1 MDNQPK
7 KTNGLCIAGLIC
19 SFLIAPLGL
28 ILSIIGVIQTKKNN
42 EDGKVMGIIGIV
54 VGAISTILQII
65 VIVFAMLMFIGV
77 VSEVSSAAPDFEGII
92 RDSRNEISRHT
103 AESYLETA
111 CSNLVK
117 GEYSFTDNEEYS
129 LVCKNYVCTLKTGDK
144 TYTRSCGVRDEQ

>member
-42 EDGKVMGIIGIV
+42 EDGRVMGIIGIV
-54 VGAISTILQII
+54 VGAISTIFQII
-65 VIVFAMLMFIGV
+65 AIVFAILMFIGV
-77 VSEVSSAAPDFEGII
+77 VSEVSEAAPDFKDIVK
-92 RDSRNEISRHT
+92 DSKNEISRHM

-111 CSNLVK
+111 CSNSVK
-117 GEYSFTDNEEYS
+117 GEYDFTDNEDYS
-129 LVCKNYVCTLKTGDK
+129 LVCKDYVCTLKTGDK
-144 TYTRSCGVRDEQ
+144 TYTRKCAKIEE